1 MNPAAL
7 YDALNTMSVCVL
19 AAEGGRFAEA
29 ETAWLEA
36 GLAAPEAFPPRS
48 PQGDALNLILRAVGD
63 MALGRL
69 A

>member
-7 YDALNTMSVCVL
+7 YDALNTMSTAVL
-19 AAEGGRFAEA
+19 AAETGRFAEA

-36 GLAAPEAFPPRS
+36 GLATPEAFLPRS
-48 PQGDALNLILRAVGD
+48 PQADALNLVLRAVGD